1 MTLFEIVIL
10 GYIINLFMTIIGVVY
25 YISKLSNEQSIGEL
39 TQIDNKTRRSRVQG
53 GFWFPYG
60 VLLERYL
67 VHQEYKKFK
76 AQGGKRLVDF
86 IDYMMVEKDK

>member
-39 TQIDNKTRRSRVQG
+39 TQIDNKNKKSRVQA

-60 VLLERYL
+60 TLLERYL

-76 AQGGKRLVDF
+76 AQGGTRLVDF
-86 IDYMMVEKDK
+86 IDYMMVPKEK